1 MMSVG
6 LSSLPAIFLIASSS
20 RILSYVMSIA
30 IDEGPLDTMPNMSP
44 SCTSSFEIFLN
55 SSRIRPVLWNCRCRS
70 STKNRKIRPDT
81 SFRGRLTGR
90 MMPSGGGGG
99 GGASTLFT
107 RPPVTTVIDVMSCLT
122 PSSKISNSSFLRSGT
137 KLPFSSRTIT
147 SFVTRSMRTVK
158 VGFCG
163 WAGLAGA
170 GGGGACAESPTT
182 RATVKALDQK
192 PFIFNLIRNDYNFSA
207 GGSGERR
214 RRRRL
219 ELCPVEGH
227 ARVLCFDTAP
237 HLFVERRPA
246 DFDARR
252 RAEPVENPCGSSAAP
267 MRGGLD
273 QIKMFVAAPVARDC
287 EDRWRAG
294 HFLFC
299 ARAGFFGAF
308 RASSLAAAA
317 AGLRR

>member
-44 SCTSSFEIFLN
+44 SCTSSFEIFWK
-55 SSRIRPVLWNCRCRS
+55 SCRIRTVLWNCRCRS

-137 KLPFSSRTIT
+137 KLPLSSRTTT
-147 SFVTRSMRTVK
+147 SLVTRSTCILK
-158 VGFCG
+158 VGFSGCAG
-163 WAGLAGA
+163 AAGLAWA
-170 GGGGACAESPTT
+170 GVWPLCAGVWADSPAARTT
-182 RATVKALDQK
+182 RSAMDQK
-192 PFIFNLIRNDYNFSA
+192 PFLFKVIGLNYTSRHLEPGLSSPDSNTHYQKCNHEVTKTRSTHEEPKGFLRGFVSSWPKNVATEDLRFVCSA
-207 GGSGERR
+207 VGCHSSDALLVRIALKFR
-214 RRRRL
+214 FRL
-219 ELCPVEGH
+219 
-227 ARVLCFDTAP
+227 R
-237 HLFVERRPA
+237 
-246 DFDARR
+246 
-252 RAEPVENPCGSSAAP
+252 
-267 MRGGLD
+267 
-273 QIKMFVAAPVARDC
+273 
-287 EDRWRAG
+287 
-294 HFLFC
+294 
-299 ARAGFFGAF
+299 F
-308 RASSLAAAA
+308 RF
-317 AGLRR
+317 R